1 MKGGDKNMAR
11 GVGSLIVYHHHDNID
26 VLNALSD
33 NETRLYYSDNAVAYL
48 TDFVPYTEHIQNNV
62 IHVTQEDKD
71 LWNSILATA
80 NEYARN
86 LFSQLNSFEIK
97 KVTELPT
104 GNDIRENTIYFI
116 RNTENLNSN
125 VYDEYMYIDGEWE
138 VIGSTAIDIA
148 GILADYYTKTEVN
161 EALSSYYNKTDIDT
175 MFVEALASVH
185 THDNK
190 SVLDALGDNNGRLTY
205 NGNEI
210 AELFTE
216 ADIANVMMYLW
227 PNIEYQHSDFI
238 TSDNKS
244 IYTFDGYIFTSKGG
258 A

>member
-1 MKGGDKNMAR
+1 MAR
-11 GVGSLIVYHHHDNID
+11 GVGSLMVYHHHDNID

-48 TDFVPYTEHIQNNV
+48 SDLVPYTEHIQNNV

-80 NEYARN
+80 NEYARK
-86 LFSQLNSFEIK
+86 LFSQLNIFEII

-104 GNDIRENTIYFI
+104 GDNINENTIYFI

-138 VIGSTAIDIA
+138 IIGSTAIDIA
-148 GILADYYTKTEVN
+148 GILADYYTKTEIN
-161 EALSSYYNKTDIDT
+161 ETLSSYYNKTDIDT
-175 MFVEALASVH
+175 MFVEAFASVH

-190 SVLDALGDNNGRLTY
+190 SVLDALGDTNGRLTY
-205 NGNEI
+205 NGSEI
-210 AELFTE
+210 AELFSE

-227 PNIEYQHSDFI
+227 PEMVYAHSKFI
-238 TSDNKS
+238 TFDSKS
-244 IYTFDGYIFTSKGG
+244 IYTRDGYIFTSNGG